1 MFGFVSVSGGIKI
14 HRIGCPNEADMRSKF
29 GYRIVRAQWS
39 GTHGNMSAVTLRV
52 TGSDDIGIV
61 TNITQLL
68 GKDQDV
74 RLRSITVD
82 SSVGGFLGTVT
93 VLVNSTDRLESLV
106 KKIKAVKGVYTVDR
120 IGN

>member
-1 MFGFVSVSGGIKI
+1 
-14 HRIGCPNEADMRSKF
+14 MRSKF